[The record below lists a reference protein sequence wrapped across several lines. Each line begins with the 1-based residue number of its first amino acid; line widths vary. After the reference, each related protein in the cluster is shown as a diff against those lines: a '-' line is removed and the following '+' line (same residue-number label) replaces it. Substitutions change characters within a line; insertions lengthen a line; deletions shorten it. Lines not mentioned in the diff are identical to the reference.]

1 MKRLTIFTPTYNR
14 AYILPRLYDSLCKQ
28 TWQNFEWLIVDDGS
42 TDHTKELVDNWRQEC
57 KVGIQYIYND
67 NSGKMMA
74 HNRAVREAKTELFM
88 CVDSDDYLCSVQV
101 VEDIISFWDNHSGK
115 LTEDICGIIAFK
127 EIGRKRMAFPE
138 GMNIAHLSELGLKGF
153 KGETAMVFRRDVLI
167 QYPFPFFVGEKFVTD
182 VYIYDQI
189 DLKYKFM
196 LFPYYIQHCE
206 YHEDG
211 YSYNYMK
218 LLFNN
223 PLGYRAYHNQC
234 VSFRKKGYLKSAI
247 CYVALSLRIG
257 DWGMFRH
264 ASSKILTLLLF
275 PLGVL
280 KYLYD
285 NYRLSH
291 I

>member
-14 AYILPRLYDSLCKQ
+14 AYILPKLYDSLCEQ
-28 TWQNFEWLIVDDGS
+28 TCQDFEWLIVDDGS

-57 KVGIQYIYND
+57 KMDIQYIYQD

-74 HNRAVREAKTELFM
+74 HNKAAQASKTELFM
-88 CVDSDDYLCSVQV
+88 CVDSDDHLCSPQV
-101 VEDIISFWDNHSGK
+101 VRDIISFWDNHSK
-115 LTEDICGIIAFK
+115 KYCDNICGIIAFK
-127 EIGRKRMAFPE
+127 EIGQKRMAFPE
-138 GMNIAHLSELGLKGF
+138 GMNVAHLSELDEKGF
-153 KGETAMVFRRDVLI
+153 KGEATLVFRRDVLE
-167 QYPFPFFVGEKFVTD
+167 QYPFPSFIGEKFVTD

-189 DLKYKFM
+189 DQKYNFM
-196 LFPYYIQHCE
+196 LFPYYVQHCD

-211 YSYNYMK
+211 YSHNYMK

-223 PLGYRAYHNQC
+223 PQGFRAYHNQC
-234 VSFRKKGYLKSAI
+234 VRFKKKGYLKSVI

-257 DWGMFRH
+257 DRGMFRH
-264 ASSKILTLLLF
+264 AANRPLTALLF